1 MYTFVLHE
9 VFFMHLDSERLSAKV
24 SRDNEAGGT
33 DDKSADAEA
42 ETHSVS
48 EDSKPAT
55 RKSYT
60 VSRSKRRKADK
71 LDNGQYPCFS
81 RFPAAL
87 VLGIRLE
94 SVAY

>member
-1 MYTFVLHE
+1 
-9 VFFMHLDSERLSAKV
+9 MHPDSERLSAKV

-33 DDKSADAEA
+33 DDKSGDAET

-48 EDSKPAT
+48 DESKPVT

-71 LDNGQYPCFS
+71 LDN
-81 RFPAAL
+81 R
-87 VLGIRLE
+87 
-94 SVAY
+94 

>member
-1 MYTFVLHE
+1 
-9 VFFMHLDSERLSAKV
+9 MHLDSERLSAKV

-33 DDKSADAEA
+33 DDKSADAET

-71 LDNGQYPCFS
+71 LDNGQYPCFFLVSCGSCLGHTS
-81 RFPAAL
+81 RIS
-87 VLGIRLE
+87 GILIYR
-94 SVAY
+94 